1 MALGDLI
8 SKLFA
13 KDNQVN
19 NDNSKSIAKERL
31 KLVLVQDRANALPDE
46 IMRELREELI
56 YVISKYMDID
66 VSQLNFGLTKSDNE
80 VALIA
85 NIPVVRIKR
94 EKDIC

>member
-1 MALGDLI
+1 MAFSELI
-8 SKLFA
+8 SKIFS
-13 KDNQVN
+13 KDSSE
-19 NDNSKSIAKERL
+19 SKNIAKERL

-46 IMRELREELI
+46 IMAELREELI
-56 YVISKYMDID
+56 YVISRYMDID
-66 VSQLNFGLTKSDNE
+66 VTQLNFGLSKSDDE

>member
-1 MALGDLI
+1 MAFGDLI
-8 SKLFA
+8 SKLFF
-13 KDNQVN
+13 KDNGTE
-19 NDNSKSIAKERL
+19 SKNIAKERL

-46 IMRELREELI
+46 IMEELREELI

-66 VSQLNFGLTKSDNE
+66 VSQLNFGLTKSDEE

-85 NIPVVRIKR
+85 NIPIVRIKR

>member
-1 MALGDLI
+1 MAFGELI
-8 SKLFA
+8 SKLFF
-13 KDNQVN
+13 KDNRE
-19 NDNSKSIAKERL
+19 DSKSIAKERL

-46 IMRELREELI
+46 IMEELREELI
-56 YVISKYMDID
+56 YVISRYMDID
-66 VSQLNFGLTKSDNE
+66 VTQLNFGLSKSDDE

>member
-46 IMRELREELI
+46 IMEELREELI
-56 YVISKYMDID
+56 YVISKYKDID

>member
-1 MALGDLI
+1 MAFSELI
-8 SKLFA
+8 SKIFS
-13 KDNQVN
+13 KDGGE
-19 NDNSKSIAKERL
+19 SKNIAKERL

-46 IMRELREELI
+46 IMAELREELI
-56 YVISKYMDID
+56 YVISRYMDIV
-66 VSQLNFGLTKSDNE
+66 VSQLNFGLSKSDDE

>member
-1 MALGDLI
+1 MAFSELINRLFSKENTGD
-8 SKLFA
+8 SK
-13 KDNQVN
+13 N
-19 NDNSKSIAKERL
+19 IAKERL

-46 IMRELREELI
+46 IMEELREELI

-66 VSQLNFGLTKSDNE
+66 VSQLNFGLSKSDDE

>member
-1 MALGDLI
+1 MAFGELI
-8 SKLFA
+8 SKIFS
-13 KDNQVN
+13 KDSS
-19 NDNSKSIAKERL
+19 DSKNIAKERL

-46 IMRELREELI
+46 IMAELREELI
-56 YVISKYMDID
+56 YVISRYMDID
-66 VSQLNFGLTKSDNE
+66 VSQLNFGLSKSDDE

>member
-1 MALGDLI
+1 M
-8 SKLFA
+8 
-13 KDNQVN
+13 
-19 NDNSKSIAKERL
+19 
-31 KLVLVQDRANALPDE
+31 VQDRANALPDE
-46 IMRELREELI
+46 IMEELREELI

-66 VSQLNFGLTKSDNE
+66 VSQLNFGLTKSDDE

>member
-1 MALGDLI
+1 MAFGELI
-8 SKLFA
+8 SKIFS
-13 KDNQVN
+13 KDGG
-19 NDNSKSIAKERL
+19 DSKNIAKERL

-46 IMRELREELI
+46 IMNELREELI
-56 YVISKYMDID
+56 YVISRYMDID
-66 VSQLNFGLTKSDNE
+66 VSQLNFGLSKSDDE

>member
-46 IMRELREELI
+46 IMEELREELI

-94 EKDIC
+94 EEDIC

>member
-1 MALGDLI
+1 MAFGELI
-8 SKLFA
+8 SKIFF
-13 KDNQVN
+13 KDNQE
-19 NDNSKSIAKERL
+19 DSKNIAKERL

-46 IMRELREELI
+46 IMEELREELI
-56 YVISKYMDID
+56 YVISRYMDID
-66 VSQLNFGLTKSDNE
+66 VTQLNFGLSKSDDE

>member
-1 MALGDLI
+1 MALGDFI

-46 IMRELREELI
+46 IMEELREELI

>member
-46 IMRELREELI
+46 IMEELREELI

>member
-1 MALGDLI
+1 MAFSELI
-8 SKLFA
+8 NRLFSKE
-13 KDNQVN
+13 NTGE
-19 NDNSKSIAKERL
+19 SKNIAKERL

-46 IMRELREELI
+46 IMEELREELI
-56 YVISKYMDID
+56 YVISRYMDID
-66 VSQLNFGLTKSDNE
+66 VSQLNFGLSKSDDE